1 MEAEIAGIVKPRWLS
16 RVISTT
22 LTGETPAELRLT
34 WRTNPKAR
42 QALEEQIFGK
52 RILFTDK
59 DKTLAH
65 AATIVADYR

>member
-1 MEAEIAGIVKPRWLS
+1 M
-16 RVISTT
+16 ISTT